1 MRYASTRT
9 RCALLICL
17 DFKSYRG
24 RHTLLFGDSYFTSI
38 IGPNGSGKSN
48 SMDAISFVLGVRSSH
63 LRSDKLKD
71 MVYRGRIIQE
81 ARIAADGTATET
93 ADSNEASNGDSQEN
107 GESQTSS
114 QRIDPQN
121 AWVKAVFEDD
131 AEQTHEWQ
139 RTITSSGSS
148 EYRINNRVVTQK
160 QYNDALEEH
169 SILVKAR
176 NFLVF
181 QGDVEKLATTAPEQ
195 LTLQVERISGSLE
208 QKAEYDRLKEES
220 EAATEDNAKHLH
232 ERRAINGELKTYQ
245 DQKAEA
251 DEYEKKLAERD
262 QAVVTKNLW
271 KLYLY
276 EQVMERARSK
286 IASHQEELKEH
297 KRSVEKYHQ
306 RHEAERQAEAKIR
319 RDLAKTDQN
328 TKAKEKEIEDTS
340 NELAPIEEKIRL
352 SNETRRKYESRID
365 ELRKKRDA
373 EKKAVEKCQ
382 KDLELVQKAEK
393 KWEDDFKA
401 AAQNQ
406 GRELS
411 EQDLQEYGRLR
422 SEVLKRTH
430 GDQMQIDK
438 LKREVETDRDHVRNL
453 QQSVEGH
460 EKAVERLNAD
470 ISQLEER
477 QRSSKTQTQELE
489 SARAAKQQELD
500 RLRADRKQIEMQYYE
515 KNQLLQ
521 EVLKQLSI
529 VEGSRRESRKQ
540 QEARRTIERLKTR
553 FGSEK
558 VHGRYKDLITPK
570 MQKYRK
576 AIGRVLGHQMDTVIV
591 DTEATAKSCIDYLK
605 AERIGVMS
613 FNPLDSIQIQAVD
626 PQLKGMHEGMRLAI
640 DCINYEPKH
649 ERAMTAAC
657 GNTMI
662 CNTEKLAKELRYSKR
677 IEVKAV
683 TLDGRV
689 IGKGGTQTG
698 GELDRDDDSSE
709 QQWDER
715 SYQTLV
721 DKRNRYEEELRA
733 LPKQDRQYTQEQ
745 TLEVELLDLQEQI
758 ARTKEEARAL
768 SRNIESVKKEL
779 AHHKAELKGVR
790 PNYEKQAQRLQN
802 REDELRRYQDTVNQ
816 VNDQVFAAFCQRL
829 GYASIRDYEAQQ
841 GTVQQEAAEKRLEFS
856 KQRSRL
862 QYLMKQVDSSLRGVE
877 ERLKQ
882 AEDEIKRKTA
892 DITELQ
898 AKQEELQSARD
909 VLQAELETLQDRRRR
924 LEEKLAER
932 VAAVKEA
939 RRALDQRNEKVKH
952 VLKEVDEEDA
962 KIKSSA
968 TNRYNVLKECRVN
981 EIKIPLTEDSRPLT
995 SLPMT
1000 DMPRPDADAMD
1011 IDEDPDSTQI
1021 QPAEVDDYGIEV
1033 DFEELEEELKTEI
1046 VEILES
1052 VSVPNMYGCLHL
1064 TNIFQEDD
1072 QDERVQ
1078 SQAGTRLKA
1087 AESKLTDV
1095 ITNLETDI
1103 NKATP
1108 NMRAAERLA
1117 ATETR
1122 LKAIDEAFAETRKRA
1137 AAAKKAFEE
1146 VKTKRYDLFMKAF
1159 NHISENIGGTYKD
1172 LTKSPQFPL
1181 GGQAY
1186 LDMEDSTEPYLA
1198 GLKYHA
1204 MPPLKR
1210 FRDME
1215 HLSGGEKTIAALALL
1230 FAIHS
1235 YQPSPFFVLDEVD
1248 AALDNVNVSRVA
1260 KYVREHASPGMQF
1273 IVISLKAGFFQE
1285 SETLV
1290 GVMRDQGK
1298 MSSKYLSLDVSYLGP
1313 TSSSELDANIVSS
1326 SGGIS
1331 LRRLIK
1337 TNIQRDVAVAIATIP
1352 FFVTTWTWRFNVLS
1366 PHVLCCLLYRMCKT
1380 FSHDVFSFSKTNC
1393 CPN

>member
-1 MRYASTRT
+1 
-9 RCALLICL
+9 
-17 DFKSYRG
+17 
-24 RHTLLFGDSYFTSI
+24 
-38 IGPNGSGKSN
+38 
-48 SMDAISFVLGVRSSH
+48 MDAISFVLGVRSSH
-63 LRSDKLKD
+63 LRSEKLKD

-81 ARIAADGTATET
+81 ARVNADGTVTE
-93 ADSNEASNGDSQEN
+93 ADGDANGEVPEN
-107 GESQTSS
+107 GESQPSGP
-114 QRIDPQN
+114 RNDPQN

-131 AEQTHEWQ
+131 AEQEHEWQ
-139 RTITSSGSS
+139 RAITSSGSS

-160 QYNDALEEH
+160 QYGEALEEH

-181 QGDVEKLATTAPEQ
+181 QGDVEKLATTAPDQ

-208 QKAEYDRLKEES
+208 QKPEYDRLKEES

-262 QAVVTKNLW
+262 DAVVTKNLW

-276 EQVMERARSK
+276 QQVMDKARNK

-319 RDLAKTDQN
+319 RDLTKTDRN
-328 TKAKEKEIEDTS
+328 TKAKEKEIEDAS

-352 SNETRRKYESRID
+352 SNETRRKYESRLE
-365 ELRKKRDA
+365 ELRKKRDN
-373 EKKAVEKCQ
+373 EKRAVEKCQ
-382 KDLELVQKAEK
+382 KDLDLVQKAEK

-401 AAQNQ
+401 AAQRQ

-411 EQDLQEYGRLR
+411 EQDLQEYGHLR
-422 SEVLKRTH
+422 SDVTKRTH

-438 LKREVETDRDHVRNL
+438 LKREVETDRDHVKNL
-453 QQSVEGH
+453 QQSVDSH
-460 EKAVERLNAD
+460 EKEVEKLSAT

-477 QRSSKTQTQELE
+477 QQASKTQVKELE
-489 SARAAKQQELD
+489 NARAAKQQELD
-500 RLRADRKQIEMQYYE
+500 RLRSDRKQIEMQYHE

-540 QEARRTIERLKTR
+540 QEARRTIDRLKTR

-662 CNTEKLAKELRYSKR
+662 CNTEKLAKELRYVR
-677 IEVKAV
+677 RVEVKAV

-715 SYQTLV
+715 SYQTLL
-721 DKRNRYEEELRA
+721 DKKNRYEEELRA

-745 TLEVELLDLQEQI
+745 ALEVELLDLHEQI
-758 ARTKEEARAL
+758 ARTKDESRAL

-779 AHHKAELKGVR
+779 AHHKSELRGVR
-790 PNYEKQAQRLQN
+790 PNYEKQAQRLQD
-802 REDELRRYQDTVNQ
+802 REDELKSYQDRVNQ
-816 VNDQVFAAFCQRL
+816 VNDQVFSAFCQRL
-829 GYASIRDYEAQQ
+829 GYESIRDYEAQQ

-862 QYLMKQVDSSLRGVE
+862 QYLMKQVESSHRGVE

-882 AEDEIKRKTA
+882 AEEEIKRKED
-892 DITELQ
+892 DISELQ

-909 VLQAELETLQDRRRR
+909 VLQAELETLQEKRKA
-924 LEEKLAER
+924 LEQKLAER
-932 VAAVKEA
+932 VTAVKEA
-939 RRALDQRNEKVKH
+939 RRILDQRNEKVKN
-952 VLKEVDEEDA
+952 VLKEVDEEEA

-1000 DMPRPDADAMD
+1000 DMPRPDVDAMD
-1011 IDEDPDSTQI
+1011 VDEDPDSTQI
-1021 QPAEVDDYGIEV
+1021 QAVEVDDYGIEV
-1033 DFEELEEELKTEI
+1033 DFEELDDELKTEI
-1046 VEILES
+1046 VEILENVCMPPS
-1052 VSVPNMYGCLHL
+1052 IAALDSTNVS
-1064 TNIFQEDD
+1064 QEDD
-1072 QDERVQ
+1072 NDDRVR
-1078 SQAGTRLKA
+1078 SQAGTLLKA
-1087 AESKLTDV
+1087 AESRLTDV

-1122 LKAIDEAFAETRKRA
+1122 LRAIDEAFAETKKRA
-1137 AAAKKAFEE
+1137 TAAKKAFEE
-1146 VKTKRYDLFMKAF
+1146 VKTRRYDLFMKAF

-1172 LTKSPQFPL
+1172 LTKSPEFPL

-1248 AALDNVNVSRVA
+1248 AALDNVNVGRVA

-1290 GVMRDQGK
+1290 GVMRDQGQ
-1298 MSSKYLSLDVSYLGP
+1298 MTSKYLSLDVSRLLPNISYEQYANAVVAEEIPACLVSHVRTCSVILIGAYL
-1313 TSSSELDANIVSS
+1313 V
-1326 SGGIS
+1326 
-1331 LRRLIK
+1331 
-1337 TNIQRDVAVAIATIP
+1337 
-1352 FFVTTWTWRFNVLS
+1352 
-1366 PHVLCCLLYRMCKT
+1366 
-1380 FSHDVFSFSKTNC
+1380 
-1393 CPN
+1393 